1 MQNQMPHIGP
11 RQVAVAVLLAM
22 TFSLPMYLYVKKMPV
37 KAPAQPAPHANLKIA
52 TFNTEYWHT
61 SESELVD
68 AVHYEDMD
76 VVLFQEHLAKHG
88 ETWGPTNRIAELKA
102 VLKERVVDSEGEV
115 VTVSKWPIVY
125 RRAYS
130 DGGPDGQVLRTD
142 LNIDG
147 RIVSVYNMHLPVH
160 LHMELLANPM
170 AFYRDLKANA
180 ARRERTLKTV
190 IDDISSNKNPVVVGG
205 DFNASYAMHG
215 ADWFRTHLS
224 DAYAAAHCE
233 RPGDTFTMNKI
244 MSWRIDYIY
253 VSKQLTPTGYCTE
266 TREDISDHRAVLASI
281 NFNPSLFAPIT
292 LSQKT
297 K

>member
-1 MQNQMPHIGP
+1 MQNQISHLGP
-11 RQVAVAVLLAM
+11 RQVALAVLLAM
-22 TFSLPMYLYVKKMPV
+22 TFSLPMYLYVNKMPV
-37 KAPAQPAPHANLKIA
+37 KGPAQPAPHGNLKIA

-61 SESELVD
+61 SERELVD
-68 AVHYEDMD
+68 AVHYQDMD

-88 ETWGPTNRIAELKA
+88 KTWGPTDRIAELKA

-160 LHMELLANPM
+160 LHLELLGNPI

-180 ARRERTLKTV
+180 ARRELTLKTV

-205 DFNASYAMHG
+205 DFNASYAMNG
-215 ADWFRTHLS
+215 AGWFRTHLS

-253 VSKQLTPTGYCTE
+253 VSKELTPTGYCTE
-266 TREDISDHRAVLASI
+266 TRDDISDHRAVLASI
-281 NFNPSLFAPIT
+281 NFKPSSFPQLT
-292 LSQKT
+292 LSQHT